1 MKAIHYQIAAGAP
14 TNQLFK
20 DARCYLLGFYV
31 SGDGTNDPT
40 IIGYDNG
47 AGAASGDVVVLPAT
61 YDASLEGLNGIS
73 FPKPGVLCEEGFTA
87 SVTLGA
93 GTVEV
98 MALVI

>member
-1 MKAIHYQIAAGAP
+1 MRTIHYQIAAGSP

-20 DARCYLLGFYV
+20 ASSCWLLGVYI

-40 IIGYDNG
+40 ITGYDNG
-47 AGAASGDVVVLPAT
+47 AGAASGTVVLLPAT
-61 YDASLEGLNGIS
+61 YDASVEGLNGIT
-73 FPKPGVLCEEGFTA
+73 FPKPGIRCDNGLTI

-98 MALVI
+98 MALVV